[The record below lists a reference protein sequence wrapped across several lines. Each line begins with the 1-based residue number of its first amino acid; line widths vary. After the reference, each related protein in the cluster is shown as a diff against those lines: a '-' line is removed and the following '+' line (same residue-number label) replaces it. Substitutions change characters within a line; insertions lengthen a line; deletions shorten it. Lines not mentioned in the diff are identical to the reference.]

1 MTNFLV
7 RKSQAILFAY
17 SFLKQSGRW
26 HEINTM
32 AQKINPTRME
42 LIRLKAK
49 LKVALRGHK
58 LLKEKR
64 DGLMKEFMGII
75 KTARELRQ
83 NVESQL
89 AQGFKTFVFAA
100 ADMRPEVT
108 EEALAWPSKQI
119 SLSAETKNVMSVM
132 VPEFEYHEQGDFIS
146 YSLASTAS
154 GLDSSLKIFSDSLS
168 NIVKL
173 AQIEHS
179 ARLLSVEIEKTRRRV
194 NALEYVFVPQMEQDI
209 KYISNKLDEQER
221 SALSALLRVKETM
234 D

>member
-1 MTNFLV
+1 M
-7 RKSQAILFAY
+7 FAY

-108 EEALAWPSKQI
+108 E
-119 SLSAETKNVMSVM
+119 
-132 VPEFEYHEQGDFIS
+132 
-146 YSLASTAS
+146 
-154 GLDSSLKIFSDSLS
+154 
-168 NIVKL
+168 
-173 AQIEHS
+173 
-179 ARLLSVEIEKTRRRV
+179 
-194 NALEYVFVPQMEQDI
+194 
-209 KYISNKLDEQER
+209 
-221 SALSALLRVKETM
+221 
-234 D
+234 